1 MIKIQVNKI
10 TTLYGHKSGVYALS
24 MGEQSDYLYSAGGDG
39 MLVKWNLNSP
49 ENGLLIA
56 KVDNTVYAINPIFMR
71 NAIVIGQNYFGIH
84 VIDIIRNKNV
94 ASINITDSAIFD
106 IMTLKNHTII
116 ADGRGYLIRVDMD
129 RMKIVDRIRLSY
141 KSIRALAYNPNTS
154 EIALGC
160 SDNTIKVID
169 SKNLRIKHDIQA
181 HNNSVFTLH
190 YAPDYQYLLSGSR
203 DARLKCWDPADG
215 YKLKETIVAHLY
227 TINSIAFRP
236 DGRYFA
242 TCSLDKSI
250 KIWNSHSL
258 RLFKVIDKSR
268 HAGHGT
274 SVNKLIWTSFKNQL
288 ISASDDKTISVW
300 EIKNLP

>member
-10 TTLYGHKSGVYALS
+10 ATLHGHKSGVYALS
-24 MGEQSDYLYSAGGDG
+24 MGEQSDCFYSAGGDG
-39 MLVKWNLNSP
+39 MLVKWNLKNP

-71 NAIVIGQNYFGIH
+71 NAMVVGQNYSGIH

-106 IMTLKNHTII
+106 IIALKNHMII
-116 ADGRGYLIRVDMD
+116 ADGHGYLIRVDMD
-129 RMKIVDRIRLSY
+129 NMKILDRTRLSH
-141 KSIRALAYNPNTS
+141 KSIRTMAHNLNTT

-169 SKNLRIKHDIQA
+169 SNNLKIKYDIQA

-203 DARLKCWDPADG
+203 DAQLKCWDPADG
-215 YKLKETIVAHLY
+215 YILKETIVAHLY
-227 TINSIAFRP
+227 AINSIAFRP

-242 TCSLDKSI
+242 TCSMDKTI

-258 RLFKVIDKSR
+258 SLFKVIDKSR

-274 SVNKLIWTSFKNQL
+274 SVNKLIWTSYKNQL
-288 ISASDDKTISVW
+288 VSASDDQTISIW
-300 EIKNLP
+300 EINKLP